1 MGRGLRT
8 GGRAFQS
15 TLSLRRATFSF
26 IFPLSRRGDFNPRS
40 PCGERPPTHE
50 ISRRHAKFQSTLSL
64 RRATVW
70 LDGERMANVFQ
81 STLSLRRATIQGE
94 QFGWPVS
101 HFNPRSPCGERPDS
115 FWGLLRFIQF
125 QSTLSL
131 RRATSGRANCSAS
144 PRISIHALL
153 AESDP
158 APFGSISIA
167 GLISIHALLA
177 ESDTGTSST
186 LSPLENFNPRS
197 PCGERQTC
205 GDLFANPARFQS
217 TLSLRRATC
226 LLDVRRV

>member
-1 MGRGLRT
+1 M
-8 GGRAFQS
+8 ACIPFQS
-15 TLSLRRATFSF
+15 TLSLRRATGQ
-26 IFPLSRRGDFNPRS
+26 PM
-40 PCGERPPTHE
+40 C
-50 ISRRHAKFQSTLSL
+50 
-64 RRATVW
+64 
-70 LDGERMANVFQ
+70 
-81 STLSLRRATIQGE
+81 
-94 QFGWPVS
+94 PVRLFD

-177 ESDTGTSST
+177 ESDGTVTGT
-186 LSPLENFNPRS
+186 
-197 PCGERQTC
+197 
-205 GDLFANPARFQS
+205 FADVLFQS

-226 LLDVRRV
+226 HRDRGNSRVTDFNPRSPCGERRCKAFRGKCFLSISIHALLAESDTQS